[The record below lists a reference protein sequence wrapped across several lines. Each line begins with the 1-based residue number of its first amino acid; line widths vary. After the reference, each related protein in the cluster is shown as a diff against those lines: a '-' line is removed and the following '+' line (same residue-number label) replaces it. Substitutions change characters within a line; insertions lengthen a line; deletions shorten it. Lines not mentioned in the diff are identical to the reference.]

1 MTTALLIGDGA
12 SLDQWREYV
21 IFNNFDYTIGTY
33 CHLDEPD
40 IDFDYYAIEKLDH
53 CYFVNSL
60 APEQAQFC
68 YTTGLNSQKTGI
80 SNDCNG
86 RIYHDTL
93 YTLQMRI
100 ALNLGATHI
109 VTVAWDWMNLSAGVY
124 ESALYRTWKPVQQYR
139 VDRSTWIER
148 RKKLRANFGPVY
160 KRFESIEHKGLRH
173 HEVFGEHEN
182 MVLR

>member
-1 MTTALLIGDGA
+1 MTTALLIGDGS

-21 IFNNFDYTIGTY
+21 IYNNFDYTIGTY

-40 IDFDYYAIEKLDH
+40 IDFDYYAVDKLDH

-68 YTTGLNSQKTGI
+68 YTTGVNSARTGI
-80 SNDCNG
+80 QHCNA
-86 RIYHDTL
+86 RIYHDSL

-100 ALNLGATHI
+100 ALLHGATQV
-109 VTVAWDWMNLSAGVY
+109 VTVAWDWMNLSPRTW
-124 ESALYRTWKPVQQYR
+124 ESELYRQWKPVQQYR
-139 VDRSTWIER
+139 IDRSTWQER
-148 RKKLRANFGPVY
+148 RKKLRANYSVVY
-160 KRFESIEHKGLRH
+160 KQFESVEHLGLRH
-173 HEVFGEHEN
+173 HKPFGLHEN